1 MPRRAELLVP
11 DTLKRRWLRAGAR
24 RGYREIASEVEQ
36 QGVESDVILVFLEIA
51 QTLAGRYVVFAV
63 RAYVELNSRIERAV
77 VGDVCGFDRFV
88 IEILRESLDA
98 GLKVRFAVCESV
110 VLPAVEA
117 RLCGEI
123 ERDDRRAGYLYS
135 LAAYMLLP
143 SVSAFTAQV
152 KSIPRSLSTFE

>member
-1 MPRRAELLVP
+1 MRRLDSFVV
-11 DTLKRRWLRAGAR
+11 
-24 RGYREIASEVEQ
+24 EV
-36 QGVESDVILVFLEIA
+36 F
-51 QTLAGRYVVFAV
+51 F
-63 RAYVELNSRIERAV
+63 
-77 VGDVCGFDRFV
+77 
-88 IEILRESLDA
+88 ESLDA
-98 GLKVRFAVCESV
+98 GLEMRLAVCESV

-152 KSIPRSLSTFE
+152 KSIPRSLSIFE

>member
-1 MPRRAELLVP
+1 MSFLSFLKLRRRLPVGMLSLP
-11 DTLKRRWLRAGAR
+11 F
-24 RGYREIASEVEQ
+24 Q
-36 QGVESDVILVFLEIA
+36 
-51 QTLAGRYVVFAV
+51 
-63 RAYVELNSRIERAV
+63 AYVELNSRIERAV
-77 VGDVCGFDRFV
+77 VGDVRGFDRFV

-98 GLKVRFAVCESV
+98 GLKVRLAVCESV